1 MPLIPANDIILNY
14 LRVLDEV
21 INGGVFL
28 YRVLIYGLFLL
39 SGATSLIYQVLWTR
53 LLTLTFGVTT
63 LAISTVLTS
72 FFGGLALGSFFG
84 GRWADKHG
92 DGFKWYGVAEI
103 IIGVYALLF
112 MTLLGANN
120 FIYVKLAQLLNTG
133 FYGQNLIKFIL
144 AAILLIIPTTMMGAT
159 LPILSRTLADRWSRF
174 AKDIGNLYAVNT
186 TGAVI
191 GAILTAF
198 VLIPTFGIEA
208 IIYTVGVVNIVMGA
222 VAVYSNRFVTEAASA
237 DGFDEVSGAV
247 SNSSSEASAEE
258 ISPGFA
264 RLIILGFAASG
275 FTALAYEVIWSRVLG
290 FILTG
295 TVYAFATVLAVFLT
309 GIAVGS
315 FVVSRYIDRL
325 SSVGKT
331 VNLLAMVEVLIGLTS
346 TALIILYAMMPE
358 FDFYH
363 RITATQNF
371 TEFIYLN
378 FMTSFIL
385 LFIPAFLFGTT
396 FPLVC
401 KIYSRSTGRV
411 GESIGNVYSLNTVG
425 GILGSFAGGFL
436 LIHFMGMQ
444 TSLLLMGAIN
454 VLIGILFFLYNP
466 LSVKSRSY
474 IYTGVTVGAAI
485 VITLLLPANMP
496 RALHESLLRPGER
509 MLFYAEGP
517 SATVMI
523 AEKEGAGLK
532 FSNKRLWV
540 NGNMATAAYYEG
552 LQINRFQGVLP
563 FLMHP
568 DPKELLVICFGSGTT
583 FGTLSQ
589 FDVERVDNVDIAK
602 TVIKGAPFFK
612 SENRDV
618 INNPVSNIIIDDG
631 RSYLEVTDKKYDV
644 ITEEPMHPSLAGV
657 VNLYTT
663 EYYELA
669 KRHLK
674 PGGIMSQWIPLY
686 NLSVEDVRMLV
697 KTFQSVFPHTTI
709 WIASS
714 DIFMIGSEEKQTVD
728 YQRILDRL
736 KKPNIKKLLT
746 EIDLEEPIELLATF
760 LMNEDKVREYAAGAE
775 AIGDDMPL
783 VEFTGPRSL
792 AVNTISPNIAELV
805 KYREPVLP
813 YLRFTGADAAALER
827 LTGRVMAKYPVTKLN
842 LIGRAYYADGN
853 IFEADKYYTMA
864 LEIDPTD
871 RNSIHHKKK
880 FKGMMRLR

>member
-1 MPLIPANDIILNY
+1 M
-14 LRVLDEV
+14 
-21 INGGVFL
+21 
-28 YRVLIYGLFLL
+28 L

-72 FFGGLALGSFFG
+72 FFGGLALGSFLG

-103 IIGVYALLF
+103 IIGLYALLF

-120 FIYVKLAQLLNTG
+120 FIYVKLAQALDTG
-133 FYGQNLIKFIL
+133 FYGQSLVKFLL

-191 GAILTAF
+191 GTLLTAF
-198 VLIPTFGIEA
+198 VLIPAFGIEA

-222 VAVYSNRFVTEAASA
+222 VAVYSNKFVTEAASA
-237 DGFDEVSGAV
+237 DGFDEESVTAGEPDKD
-247 SNSSSEASAEE
+247 EADDAQEAGGG

-295 TVYAFATVLAVFLT
+295 TIYAFATVLAVFLT

-331 VNLLAMVEVLIGLTS
+331 INLLALVEVLIGLTS
-346 TALIILYAMMPE
+346 TALIILYAKMPE

-363 RITATQNF
+363 RITATQDF

-385 LFIPAFLFGTT
+385 LFVPAFLFGTT

-401 KIYSRSTGRV
+401 KIYSRTTGHV
-411 GESIGNVYSLNTVG
+411 GESIGNIYSLNTVG

-454 VLIGILFFLYNP
+454 IIIGILFFIRNP
-466 LSVKSRSY
+466 LTVKSRGY
-474 IYTGVTVGAAI
+474 AYAGVTVAAAI

-496 RALHESLLRPGER
+496 KALHESLLRKGER

-618 INNPVSNIIIDDG
+618 LNNPVSNIIIDDG
-631 RSYLEVTDKKYDV
+631 RSYLEVTEKKYDV

-669 KRHLK
+669 KEHLK

-697 KTFQSVFPHTTI
+697 RTFQSVFPHTTI

-714 DIFMIGSEEKQTVD
+714 DIFMIGSEEKQSVD
-728 YQRILDRL
+728 YRRILERL

-746 EIDLEEPIELLATF
+746 EIDLEDPIELLATF
-760 LMNEDKVREYAAGAE
+760 LMNEDKVREYAQGA
-775 AIGDDMPL
+775 APINDDMPL

-792 AVNTISPNIAELV
+792 AVNTISPNIGELL

-813 YLRFTGADAAALER
+813 YLRFPGADAAALKT
-827 LTGRVMAKYPVTKLN
+827 LTGRVEAKYPVTMLN
-842 LIGRAYYADGN
+842 LVGRAYYADGN
-853 IFEADKYYTMA
+853 ITEADKYYTRA
-864 LEIDPTD
+864 LAIDPAD

-880 FKGMMRLR
+880 FRGMMRIR